1 MNIGIFTCNYRPL
14 INGLSTSIDRFAHEF
29 RLLGHRV
36 YLFAP
41 QYPGYHV
48 KEDGV
53 FRFPSLRV
61 PTHHSY
67 VLPIPF
73 SPRIRRIIPHLGLDL
88 IHAQHPFLLGPYS
101 LRLARDLGI
110 PLVFTHHTLYEKYAH
125 YVPFFQG
132 ITERLAISWAV
143 GFANRADLVIAPT
156 KGVKRLLE
164 NQGVKSRLE
173 VVPTGVYLSKGG
185 DPLTV
190 RHRFGI
196 SSDYLVCLY
205 LGRLAREKDLVFLL
219 RAFRRIAEGEE
230 KAILLLVGEGDER
243 RHLFR
248 LARDLGIQTRVIF
261 AGPCPQEEAHIYYE
275 GADLFLFPS
284 LSEAQ
289 GLVVL
294 EAMACGT
301 PVVARPSLAIEEFL
315 EDGRGGL
322 LTGDDLESFADK
334 ALLLL
339 KDQGL
344 RYCLSL
350 QAREMASRFSAQAC
364 ASKMLSLYEE
374 LVQKKRGIHG

>member
-1 MNIGIFTCNYRPL
+1 MKIGIFTCNYRPL
-14 INGLSTSIDRFAHEF
+14 INGLSISIDRFAHEF
-29 RLLGHRV
+29 QLLGHRV
-36 YLFAP
+36 YIFAP

-48 KEDGV
+48 KEEGV

-73 SPRIRRIIPHLGLDL
+73 SSRIRRIIPYLSLDL

-101 LRLARDLGI
+101 LRLARDLGT

-125 YVPFFQG
+125 YVPFFRAVA
-132 ITERLAISWAV
+132 ERLAISWAV
-143 GFANRADLVIAPT
+143 AFANQADLVIAPT

-164 NQGVKSRLE
+164 DQGVKSRLE
-173 VVPTGVYLSKGG
+173 VVPTGVYLSNGR
-185 DPLTV
+185 DPFPL
-190 RHRFGI
+190 RHRLGI
-196 SSDYLVCLY
+196 SFDSLVCLY
-205 LGRLAREKDLVFLL
+205 LGRLAKEKDLVFLL
-219 RAFRRIAEGEE
+219 RAFRRIADGEE
-230 KAILLLVGEGDER
+230 RAVLLLVGEGDER
-243 RHLFR
+243 MHLSC
-248 LARDLGIQTRVIF
+248 LARDLGIQARVIF
-261 AGPCPQEEAHIYYE
+261 AGPCPQEETHIYYE

-294 EAMACGT
+294 ESMACGT

-344 RYCLSL
+344 RHSLSF
-350 QAREMASRFSAQAC
+350 QAREMASRFSARAC
-364 ASKMLSLYEE
+364 SAKMLGFYEE
-374 LVQKKRGIHG
+374 LVQKRKVWYG